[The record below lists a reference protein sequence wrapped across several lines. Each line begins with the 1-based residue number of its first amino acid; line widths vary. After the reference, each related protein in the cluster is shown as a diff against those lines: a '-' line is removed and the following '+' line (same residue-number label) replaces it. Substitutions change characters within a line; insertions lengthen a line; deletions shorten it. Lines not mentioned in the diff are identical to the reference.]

1 MKIIKSAAIVAL
13 MSGCAI
19 ATMDVRPASAITLMD
34 FIRGG
39 KKRAPEQVQPSQP
52 VPGFDSMMQQERN
65 AAVNP
70 PRVSG
75 PRYYTYKAEAL
86 RKVATDRLVDPVVT
100 GSVRSYGLP
109 PMLRAP
115 LADARRLLPEVDVR
129 ATADVA
135 KAVESFY
142 GGRTEF
148 LWVAGSGVN
157 ARAKSALAV
166 LQDAAKVG
174 LDPADYAVAVPAD
187 DFDRGDMIAR
197 EKDLVRF
204 EIAISAAVL
213 TYVQDTVRG
222 RIDPNRISGYH
233 DFKRKSVD
241 LVSFLEKVA
250 ISNDVAALIEDE
262 NPKSPQF
269 LALRQELERLRAETD
284 AMPRVE
290 IAPGTLLKPGDS
302 NPELA
307 NVVAGIKLRASEAL
321 KTEHA
326 VVLASY
332 QGTSEYT
339 PELVSLVESFQKE
352 QGLKADGIVGQASIR
367 ALTGGDTTASR
378 INKLEIA
385 MEQARL
391 HQPAG
396 LHGLLHRTGHG
407 AVLHARG
414 RRFEGEP
421 DLLL

>member
-148 LWVAGSGVN
+148 LWS
-157 ARAKSALAV
+157 RAAASTLA
-166 LQDAAKVG
+166 
-174 LDPADYAVAVPAD
+174 
-187 DFDRGDMIAR
+187 
-197 EKDLVRF
+197 
-204 EIAISAAVL
+204 
-213 TYVQDTVRG
+213 
-222 RIDPNRISGYH
+222 PNR
-233 DFKRKSVD
+233 R
-241 LVSFLEKVA
+241 
-250 ISNDVAALIEDE
+250 
-262 NPKSPQF
+262 SPCF
-269 LALRQELERLRAETD
+269 R
-284 AMPRVE
+284 MPRRSGSTRPIMQLRFPPTIS
-290 IAPGTLLKPGDS
+290 IAVT
-302 NPELA
+302 
-307 NVVAGIKLRASEAL
+307 
-321 KTEHA
+321 
-326 VVLASY
+326 
-332 QGTSEYT
+332 
-339 PELVSLVESFQKE
+339 
-352 QGLKADGIVGQASIR
+352 
-367 ALTGGDTTASR
+367 
-378 INKLEIA
+378 
-385 MEQARL
+385 
-391 HQPAG
+391 
-396 LHGLLHRTGHG
+396 
-407 AVLHARG
+407 
-414 RRFEGEP
+414 
-421 DLLL
+421 